1 MAPLYEEAR
10 YDSDT
15 VMTAV
20 EGAMAT
26 VHRAVCLSKGLQAF
40 AGFLRLESAP
50 ADVNRIVA
58 EAVSKTHGA
67 ALEATEVQLALSH
80 ASPVALV
87 DAEMMKE
94 AIAGLVVVL
103 TRSFEHGADFLRI
116 ETGSLSLGPDDDTL
130 FRPGS
135 YVHFRFHCVGAGAH
149 PDALGDTIRP
159 PCAGDRTLQHS
170 RCGLARMAGFVRQ
183 SSGHFV
189 LGSCTSEKIDLDLY
203 LPQVSHPS
211 PFPANA

>member
-1 MAPLYEEAR
+1 MALLYEEDR

-26 VHRAVCLSKGLQAF
+26 VHRGVCLSAGLKPF
-40 AGFLRLESAP
+40 AGFLQLESAP
-50 ADVNRIVA
+50 ADVNRLVR
-58 EAVSKTHGA
+58 EAILKMHET

-80 ASPVALV
+80 ASPFALV
-87 DAEMMKE
+87 DGEKMRE

-103 TRSFEHGADFLRI
+103 RRSFEHGADVLRI
-116 ETGSLSLGPDDDTL
+116 ETGSVRLRPDDGSL

-159 PCAGDRTLQHS
+159 PCAGDRTLLHS

-189 LGSCTSEKIDLDLY
+189 LGSCTPEKIDLNLY
-203 LPQVSHPS
+203 LPQVSRPS